1 MTREQAEHQNG
12 QIMKQRYHTIIK
24 PEANGWFIGWVEE
37 IPGAITQ
44 APTLQ
49 QCRQSLRESLQLLLE
64 THRDEARQGADESCI
79 LESIEIDV
87 DEVPMPSSPQPVA

>member
-1 MTREQAEHQNG
+1 
-12 QIMKQRYHTIIK
+12 MKQRYHTIIK